1 MKKVLISALL
11 AALLA
16 ACASDNVEPPAK
28 LTDITKPQ
36 LEVNELWYRGITG
49 NNVVQRV
56 NLAPSSDGTNVYVAS
71 NTGSVYALSLKDG
84 SIVWRIKML
93 RLKLDA
99 GPAVNNGIVVVA
111 SSGGLIIALDPAT
124 GKTMWKTDLEGEVLG
139 VPAIG
144 SGTVV
149 VRTTDGRLV
158 ALAADT
164 GKQRW
169 KTAYDEPRLSV
180 RGACN
185 PVILDR
191 VVLDGLDDGR
201 LVALNLDD
209 GSQLWQATIGTAKG
223 SNELARLTDVD
234 GVLAVSGDDV
244 YAVAYRG
251 QTVAVTRSNGQI
263 FWSRDLG
270 SYTGA
275 SVDDENVYVSDPDG
289 SVWAL
294 DKNNGAPAWSQTV
307 LHARALTVPVPF
319 GDSVVV
325 GDVQGYV
332 HFLSKK
338 DGSLMAR
345 DRVGSNPITAP
356 PLVVGDVLVVQSNDG
371 RIGAFTVQPE
381 AGR

>member
-1 MKKVLISALL
+1 MKKLLISALV
-11 AALLA
+11 ASLLA

-28 LTDITKPQ
+28 LTDISKPQ
-36 LEVNELWYRGITG
+36 LEVTELWDRGITG

-56 NLAPSSDGTNVYVAS
+56 NLAPASDGTNVYVAS
-71 NTGSVYALSLKDG
+71 YTGSVYALSLKDG

-93 RLKLDA
+93 RVKLDA
-99 GPAVNNGIVVVA
+99 GPAVKDGIVVVA
-111 SSGGLIIALDPAT
+111 SSGGLVVALDPAT
-124 GKTMWKTDLEGEVLG
+124 GKTLWKSDLEGEILG

-169 KTAYDEPRLSV
+169 KTAYDVPRLSV
-180 RGACN
+180 RGVCN

-191 VVLDGLDDGR
+191 VVLEGLDDGR
-201 LVALNLDD
+201 LVAVNLDD
-209 GSQLWQATIGTAKG
+209 GSQLWQATVGTAKG

-251 QTVAVTRSNGQI
+251 QTVAITRSNGQI

-270 SYTGA
+270 SYTGVSA
-275 SVDDENVYVSDPDG
+275 DDENVYVSDLDG
-289 SVWAL
+289 TVWAL
-294 DKNNGAPAWSQTV
+294 DKSNGAPAWNQAV
-307 LHARALTVPVPF
+307 LHARAVTVPVPF

-325 GDVQGYV
+325 GDIQGYI

-345 DRVGSNPITAP
+345 DRLGSDPITAP
-356 PLVVGDVLVVQSNDG
+356 PLVVGDVLVIQSNDG
-371 RIGAFTVQPE
+371 KIGAFTAQPK
-381 AGR
+381 AGS